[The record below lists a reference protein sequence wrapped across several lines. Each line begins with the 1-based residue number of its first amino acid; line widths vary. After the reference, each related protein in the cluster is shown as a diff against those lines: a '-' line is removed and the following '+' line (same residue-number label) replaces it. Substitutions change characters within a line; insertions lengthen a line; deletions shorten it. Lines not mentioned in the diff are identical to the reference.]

1 VRTSELATRA
11 GVNPQTLRYYERR
24 GLLAAPPRSAAGYR
38 SYPVEA
44 LRVVRFVKRAQE
56 LGFSLDEVAELL
68 QLAGGGPR
76 SCDAA
81 RAVAE
86 ARVAD
91 LEAKIGDLVRM
102 RDSLLRLVGT
112 CARPRPEQRDC
123 PLLEVIAADGR
134 APARGGTG
142 GRRRA
147 G

>member
-24 GLLAAPPRSAAGYR
+24 GLLRSPPRSAAGYR
-38 SYPVEA
+38 SYPAEA
-44 LRVVRFVKRAQE
+44 VRVVRFVKRAQE

-76 SCDAA
+76 SCEAA

-91 LEAKIGDLVRM
+91 LEARIGDLGRM
-102 RDSLLRLVGT
+102 RDSLRTLVGT

-123 PLLEVIAADGR
+123 PLLEAISSESRASADARSERGR
-134 APARGGTG
+134 AG
-142 GRRRA
+142 
-147 G
+147 